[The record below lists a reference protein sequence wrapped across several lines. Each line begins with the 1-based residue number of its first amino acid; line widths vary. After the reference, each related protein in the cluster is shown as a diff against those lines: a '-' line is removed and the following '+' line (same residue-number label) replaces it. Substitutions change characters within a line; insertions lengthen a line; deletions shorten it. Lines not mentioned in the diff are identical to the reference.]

1 MSLTFKKSLPVDF
14 VIGIDPGYATQGINV
29 FDCREEIPRLMLSKA
44 TVTDSES
51 DIWYRVE
58 WQFQRIRDV
67 LAWLGQQGN
76 VPLNCLLVL
85 EEYRV
90 AGGQKTSP
98 AVIYNRAF
106 YDALFRE
113 RMARL
118 FRFAITV
125 HPLVVHQFSGL
136 TEPGTAT
143 INDKKNPGKTKTVK
157 KQVPHKVF
165 DGSVGGLLKYMLHQW
180 PELIHPSVAEETSPF
195 HQVEWLGKK
204 PSKPGTKGSWVA
216 HVGDAM
222 VMSLIGMTAFVYPG
236 MLGRWNE
243 TQQEKAKALEEV
255 YDFKAEITRNFR

>member
-1 MSLTFKKSLPVDF
+1 MSLTFKRNLPVDF
-14 VIGIDPGYATQGINV
+14 IIGIDPGYATQGINV
-29 FDCREEIPRLMLSKA
+29 FDCRHPVPKLLMSKA

-67 LAWLGQQGN
+67 LAWLGQHGN

-113 RMARL
+113 RMARF

-125 HPLVVHQFSGL
+125 HPMIVRLFSGL
-136 TEPGTAT
+136 TEKQVVTDQKTNKP
-143 INDKKNPGKTKTVK
+143 KTKN
-157 KQVPHKVF
+157 VPHSIY
-165 DGSVGGLLKYMLHQW
+165 DGSIAGVLKYILHVW
-180 PELIHPSVAEETSPF
+180 PELLHPSVAVEASEF

-204 PSKPGTKGSWVA
+204 PARPGTKGSWVA

-222 VMSLIGMTAFVYPG
+222 VMSLIGMTAFIYPG
-236 MLGRWNE
+236 MMERWNE
-243 TQQEKAKALEEV
+243 SQRGKIKSLEET
-255 YDFKAEITRNFR
+255 YDFQEEINRTFR